1 MLFPTA
7 AASIYIPTCSFF
19 KKKSLNPLPE
29 IGVHTALSVL
39 VCFWLCWVFRAARG
53 LSALVAESRG
63 HSGGAVLR
71 LLAAGEPR
79 LREHGLQ

>member
-1 MLFPTA
+1 MIMSSA
-7 AASIYIPTCSFF
+7 NTCSFPIWMSFF
-19 KKKSLNPLPE
+19 KYLILAARVFSA
-29 IGVHTALSVL
+29 ALGLQCCAGSSVL
-39 VCFWLCWVFRAARG
+39 RWVFPAARG